1 MELQRARYT
10 VSSRTID
17 EAHRPRIV
25 RRPSVALAPR
35 ALPELGA
42 RRRRHHRPKLGLVL
56 GAALAGWATIL
67 PVSTPHWPLLIAS
80 LAVPAPALPSSGS
93 GSSANSVVVPVPG
106 AVSAAASDLDP
117 GVAATASGGSPPL
130 TSGAPAAI
138 AAAAEMPAPGTSPP
152 STAEFD
158 PATEPSKPHLEDR
171 ERPRAEAPARSRR
184 SPTLAVARAA
194 ARSSPGHRQILVQ
207 LSSYADQ
214 ARARQAAE
222 RLHRSLQKVLKGAP
236 IRTEEG
242 HVHGKPVWRVVAGPV
257 PNREH
262 GKQLCDALRRAGQS
276 CVIMVL

>member
-1 MELQRARYT
+1 LQRARYT

-25 RRPSVALAPR
+25 RRPAVALVPR

-80 LAVPAPALPSSGS
+80 LAVPAPQSAGGAL
-93 GSSANSVVVPVPG
+93 SADSVVVPVP
-106 AVSAAASDLDP
+106 AAASAAAADPDP
-117 GVAATASGGSPPL
+117 GIAATASGGSPSP
-130 TSGAPAAI
+130 TSGAPVAI
-138 AAAAEMPAPGTSPP
+138 TAAADMPAPGTSLP
-152 STAEFD
+152 SAAGFD
-158 PATEPSKPHLEDR
+158 AATEPAKPLLDDR
-171 ERPRAEAPARSRR
+171 ERPRTEAFVRSQR
-184 SPTLAVARAA
+184 SPSSAVARAA
-194 ARSSPGHRQILVQ
+194 PRASLRHHEIVVQ

-214 ARARQAAE
+214 LRARQAAE
-222 RLHRSLQKVLKGAP
+222 RLHRSLQKMLKGAP
-236 IRTEEG
+236 IRTEEA

-262 GKQLCDALRRAGQS
+262 GKKLCDALRHAGQS